1 MSMGLIV
8 HNMLDSTLFQF
19 HDTPMKGKFSDYYT
33 KEYKSG
39 SLTLLTY
46 TMIIPTNEMIIII
59 SLIIILTLAPP
70 ISSAVACIDKLT
82 AHTDKPVSKSN
93 EDQPKLPGRVS
104 S

>member
-39 SLTLLTY
+39 SLIEITY
-46 TMIIPTNEMIIII
+46 LHHDYTN
-59 SLIIILTLAPP
+59 
-70 ISSAVACIDKLT
+70 
-82 AHTDKPVSKSN
+82 
-93 EDQPKLPGRVS
+93 Q
-104 S
+104 